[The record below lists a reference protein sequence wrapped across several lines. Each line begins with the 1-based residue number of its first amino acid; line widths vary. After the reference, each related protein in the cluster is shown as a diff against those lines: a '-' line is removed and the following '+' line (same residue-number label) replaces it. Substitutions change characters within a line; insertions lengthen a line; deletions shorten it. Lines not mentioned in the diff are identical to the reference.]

1 MDKLLFSTREVF
13 TEYLH
18 NNGMSYFNIPE
29 YQRGYKW
36 NAEDVKTLLNDLKAF
51 EESKPKEGHFYCLQ
65 NITIVPDKER
75 SCFNVVDGQQRLTT
89 MYILLSYLRKFHNL
103 EGFAFIPECLRYSVR
118 EETAKVLRENIS
130 TGAIWET
137 TIDPHNS
144 SYKDEWYIKD
154 VANGIQEWFNDK
166 DNDISNDI
174 ITDKLQIIINKMDVG
189 NEESIFAG
197 LNGGKVDL
205 DGADLVRAELITRSS
220 REKYGETS
228 TPAKTN
234 EFRVRIGIEIDEMN
248 RWWADED
255 HKKYFQQFLRQS
267 TTKNAQFNADLYPID
282 LLYQLYYE
290 CDKDQE
296 EPLNFRF
303 FEHGRD
309 TNNMPNDHDH
319 WELYD
324 SVVEMHKNLQE
335 WYEDNQIYHWLGFLF
350 FNFKNRSEVNF
361 RSIYRKWTKWKKW
374 KEESFIRKAE
384 FLAYIRSVVKK
395 GLLHPYVSEENDGK
409 EIERLLTAIT
419 NTEQDWYADQNGIID
434 KVLIMMDIMICT
446 DMYIYNQKQ
455 KEDYSHKK
463 ERIPVD
469 YLKRNNEDKE
479 HIRSCTPNDAE
490 GKEIRD
496 KKKWIDHITE
506 LYITS
511 SVKDEERQFGEDI
524 LAKLKT
530 FWNEELSDSQI
541 QELNQI
547 MNRYSQN
554 SIGNLVL
561 LNQKINRGYRNDPFQ
576 KKIQRIIAE
585 YMRQVNYVRPYTLMV
600 FLSIV
605 DSKIAD
611 WRWTHANIKS
621 NAENI
626 RKQVES
632 FLSI

>member
-18 NNGMSYFNIPE
+18 DNGMLYFNVPE

-51 EESKPKEGHFYCLQ
+51 EESKPQEGHFYCLQ
-65 NITIVPDKER
+65 NITIVPDAKM

-89 MYILLSYLRKFHNL
+89 IYILLSYLRKFHNL
-103 EGFAFIPECLRYSVR
+103 EGFAFAPECLRYSVR
-118 EETAKVLRENIS
+118 EETAKVLRKSIS
-130 TGAIWET
+130 TGTIWET
-137 TIDPHNS
+137 TIEPQNASH
-144 SYKDEWYIKD
+144 KDEWYILD
-154 VANGIQEWFNDK
+154 VARGIKDWFT

-174 ITDKLQIIINKMDVG
+174 ITDKLQIIINKMGAG

-205 DGADLVRAELITRSS
+205 DGADLVRAELITRSA
-220 REKYGETS
+220 REKYGNTS

-248 RWWADED
+248 RWWADEN
-255 HKKYFQQFLRQS
+255 HKKYFQQFLKHA
-267 TTKNAQFNADLYPID
+267 TTKNAQFNAELYPID

-290 CDKDQE
+290 CDQNQD
-296 EPLNFRF
+296 EPLDFRF

-309 TNNMPNDHDH
+309 TNNNLNDHDH

-335 WYEDNQIYHWLGFLF
+335 WYEDDQIYHWLGFLF

-361 RSIYRKWTKWKKW
+361 RSIYRKWTKWEKW
-374 KEESFIRKAE
+374 EEEPFIRKSE
-384 FLAYIRSVVKK
+384 FITYIKSIIKE
-395 GLLHPYVSEENDGK
+395 GLVHPYVNEKHNGK
-409 EIERLLTAIT
+409 EAERLLDSISD
-419 NTEQDWYADQNGIID
+419 TEEDWYSDQNGLID
-434 KVLIMMDIMICT
+434 KILILMDILICT
-446 DMYIYNQKQ
+446 DTYIYNQKQ
-455 KEDYSHKK
+455 DGNSHKM

-469 YLKRNNEDKE
+469 YLRRNNEDKE
-479 HIRSCTPNDAE
+479 HIRSCTPNDVE

-496 KKKWIDHITE
+496 KKKWIDHITK
-506 LYITS
+506 LYITPS
-511 SVKDEERQFGEDI
+511 SVEEKERQFGEIIID
-524 LAKLKT
+524 KLLT
-530 FWNEELSDSQI
+530 FTNEDLSDSQI

-547 MNRYSQN
+547 MNQYSQN

-561 LNQKINRGYRNDPFQ
+561 LHYKINRSYGNHPFQ
-576 KKIQRIIAE
+576 EKIQRITAE
-585 YMRQVNYVRPYTLMV
+585 YMRKANYVRPFTLMV

-605 DSKIAD
+605 DSEKAD

-626 RKQVES
+626 KKQVES
-632 FLSI
+632 FLSK

>member
-18 NNGMSYFNIPE
+18 DNGMSYFNVPE

-51 EESKPKEGHFYCLQ
+51 ENSKPQDGHFYCLQ

-89 MYILLSYLRKFHNL
+89 IYILLSYLQKFHQLNN
-103 EGFAFIPECLRYSVR
+103 FIFTPECLRYSVR
-118 EETAKVLRENIS
+118 EETAKVLMDKIS
-130 TGAIWET
+130 TGTIWET
-137 TIDPHNS
+137 TIEPQNARH
-144 SYKDEWYIKD
+144 KDEWYILD
-154 VANGIQEWFNDK
+154 VANGIQEWFK

-174 ITDKLQIIINKMDVG
+174 ITDKLQIIINKMDAG

-205 DGADLVRAELITRSS
+205 DGADLVRAELITRSA

-228 TPAKTN
+228 TLAKAN
-234 EFRVRIGIEIDEMN
+234 EFRVRIGIEIDEIN

-255 HKKYFQQFLRQS
+255 HKKYFQQFLKQS
-267 TTKNAQFNADLYPID
+267 TTRNSQFNADLYPID

-290 CDKDQE
+290 CDMDLE
-296 EPLNFRF
+296 EPLDFRF

-309 TNNMPNDHDH
+309 TNDKPNDHDH

-350 FNFKNRSEVNF
+350 FNFKNRPEVNF
-361 RSIYRKWTKWKKW
+361 RSFYRKWTKWTKW
-374 KEESFIRKAE
+374 KEEPYTRRVD
-384 FLAYIRSVVKK
+384 FLNYIKSIIKD
-395 GLLHPYVSEENDGK
+395 GLLLPYKNEENDGREK
-409 EIERLLTAIT
+409 ERLLASIV
-419 NTEQDWYADQNGIID
+419 NTKEDWYADSNGLID
-434 KVLIMMDIMICT
+434 KVLILMDIMICT
-446 DMYIYNQKQ
+446 DTYIYNQK
-455 KEDYSHKK
+455 KDGNSHKL

-490 GKEIRD
+490 GNEIRD
-496 KKKWIDHITE
+496 KKKWIDHIMN
-506 LYITS
+506 LYIIPS
-511 SVKDEERQFGEDI
+511 LDDNERLLGEEI
-524 LAKLKT
+524 IKKLNT
-530 FWNEELSDSQI
+530 FSNEELLDSQI
-541 QELNQI
+541 QELNRI
-547 MNRYSQN
+547 MNQYSQN

-561 LNQKINRGYRNDPFQ
+561 LNLKINRSYRNNPFQ
-576 KKIQRIIAE
+576 EKIQRIIAE
-585 YMRQVNYVRPYTLMV
+585 YMRKANYVRPFTLMV

-605 DSKIAD
+605 DSKMAD

-621 NAENI
+621 NGENI
-626 RKQVES
+626 KRQVES
-632 FLSI
+632 FLSK